1 MCNVQISTLAIRKK
15 IGDNVKSIVILDCC
29 GYEVKTNTKSYEYI
43 DCFKTKKGRYFKKKL
58 KDGRMVKREVLLLSV
73 CPKCKHY
80 ILNYLWYAKANGR
93 FQDWDEN
100 KIIRGKKADEI
111 FTRRIEDY
119 VLVDLPNPFKPKA
132 NAKQS
137 MKLSWTY
144 YKTVDSCSQIP
155 RYLNETGD
163 SGLKVVC
170 PIKVT
175 KI

>member
-1 MCNVQISTLAIRKK
+1 M
-15 IGDNVKSIVILDCC
+15 KSIVILDCC

-58 KDGRMVKREVLLLSV
+58 KDGRMIQREVLLLSV

-111 FTRRIEDY
+111 FTRRNKDY
-119 VLVDLPNPFKPKA
+119 IFIDLPNPFKPKA

-144 YKTVDSCSQIP
+144 YKTVDSYSQIP